1 MSGPRPSDDGCRQ
14 PEAGVEDIAATNGD
28 AAAPGWWR
36 SRLLL
41 PAKLALA
48 GGLLL
53 WLVSSDRLQ
62 LDKFLAVS
70 LSGELLLFV
79 AIVLLSMAVPAVR
92 WWWLLRVQELQVP
105 LRQVFR
111 LTWAG
116 YFTGLLLPGAA
127 SGDLAKG
134 YLIVRGRQNGRIR
147 ALSTVLVDRVI
158 GVYSLLFLGSLSA
171 LWLIAGGRTGG
182 PDLAMGLVAVLLLL
196 ILTLGGAALL
206 LAPSR
211 RLLLRV
217 LPLRWRLTVEHS
229 LEFYAQHKASLLGC
243 FCLSIVTSAGT
254 LIAFALAAELLG
266 GGVFWS
272 ATFIAGPLVIVA
284 NCLPLTPGGLG
295 VGETVSHSLYT
306 ALGTSCGA
314 EIMALVRV
322 AMAVLA
328 LPGLVALLAPDAAP
342 AARAQDPAPSSQAAL
357 RNHPDGLDRERFASG
372 AVAPWAANLLSEG
385 PQ

>member
-1 MSGPRPSDDGCRQ
+1 MSGPPPSDDGCRQ

-28 AAAPGWWR
+28 AAVGWWR

-62 LDKFLAVS
+62 LDKLLAVS

-79 AIVLLSMAVPAVR
+79 AIVLLSLAVPAVR
-92 WWWLLRVQELQVP
+92 WWWLLRVQELHVP

-134 YLIVRGRQNGRIR
+134 YLIVHGRQNGRIR
-147 ALSTVLVDRVI
+147 ALSTVLVDRVL
-158 GVYSLLFLGSLSA
+158 GVYSLLFLGSLSS
-171 LWLIAGGRTGG
+171 LWLVADGRT
-182 PDLAMGLVAVLLLL
+182 DERALAMALVVMLLFLV
-196 ILTLGGAALL
+196 LTLGGAALL
-206 LAPSR
+206 LAPTR
-211 RLLLRV
+211 RLLLRAA
-217 LPLRWRLTVEHS
+217 PRRWRLTVQQS
-229 LEFYAQHKASLLGC
+229 IEFYALRKGSLLGC
-243 FCLSIVTSAGT
+243 FCLSTVTSAGT

-266 GGVFWS
+266 SGVFWS
-272 ATFIAGPLVIVA
+272 ATFIAGPLVVVA

-322 AMAVLA
+322 ATAVLA
-328 LPGLVALLAPDAAP
+328 LPGLVALLAPD

-357 RNHPDGLDRERFASG
+357 RNHQDGLDGERFASG
-372 AVAPWAANLLSEG
+372 AVAPWAANILSEG